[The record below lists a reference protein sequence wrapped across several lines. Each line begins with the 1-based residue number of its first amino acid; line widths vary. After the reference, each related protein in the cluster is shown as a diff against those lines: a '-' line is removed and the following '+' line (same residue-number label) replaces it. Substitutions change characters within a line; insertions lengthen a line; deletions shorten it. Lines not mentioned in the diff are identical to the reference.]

1 MPLRWNIVNSCF
13 SNKHFGPGAPA
24 DVAATLRSA
33 RADLKVGAT
42 VSLRPTRSR
51 RWPYSPL
58 RPSPFRCV
66 IIPHATALCI
76 DTRTSPSRFTS
87 LADGDEQAAL
97 LPKLA
102 NPAQLRQP
110 CLRQPIVGCILE
122 EIARFFAKQGA
133 GIRPH
138 VVDAVFLEPALNLR
152 QGMTVFLWMPIL
164 VAPPRLA
171 SCRFIPAIMQH
182 RIKGNPSVAGAAGNQ
197 AAQPER

>member
-24 DVAATLRSA
+24 DVAPTLRSA

-42 VSLRPTRSR
+42 ISLRSSR
-51 RWPYSPL
+51 THRWPWSPL

-97 LPKLA
+97 RSKLA

-110 CLRQPIVGCILE
+110 CLQQPIVGCILE
-122 EIARFFAKQGA
+122 EIARFFANEGA

-138 VVDAVFLEPALNLR
+138 VVDVVFLEPVLNLCE
-152 QGMTVFLWMPIL
+152 GMTVFLWMPIL
-164 VAPPRLA
+164 VAPPCLA
-171 SCRFIPAIMQH
+171 SCRLIPAIVQD
-182 RIKGNPSVAGAAGNQ
+182 RIKRNPSVAGAAGNQ
-197 AAQPER
+197 TAQPER